1 MYSVLKRLRYS
12 NFTVYSMKK
21 QFVKAISTI
30 MGQINRYKWYD
41 KKYSYF
47 FFVSLKHKSL
57 LVNNYD
63 FFISFNMD
71 EGIAALEMNS
81 SINQRHVKK
90 SHTNCPVLSVK
101 SLIIKCR
108 TTFLERKYEWLSLTV
123 KIFLKNIA
131 KYHKQLCIRLSEDR
145 KVRKLKEHCFEVRGR
160 VLIAYLTFHYRTDFT
175 EPVIK

>member
-1 MYSVLKRLRYS
+1 
-12 NFTVYSMKK
+12 MKK

-101 SLIIKCR
+101 SLKH
-108 TTFLERKYEWLSLTV
+108 KYESV
-123 KIFLKNIA
+123 AGIK
-131 KYHKQLCIRLSEDR
+131 SELLHR
-145 KVRKLKEHCFEVRGR
+145 YF
-160 VLIAYLTFHYRTDFT
+160 
-175 EPVIK
+175 